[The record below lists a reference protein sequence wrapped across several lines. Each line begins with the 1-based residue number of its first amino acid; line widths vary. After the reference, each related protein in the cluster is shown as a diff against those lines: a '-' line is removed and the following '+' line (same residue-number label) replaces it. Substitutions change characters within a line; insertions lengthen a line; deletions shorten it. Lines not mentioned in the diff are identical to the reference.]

1 MRRDGLP
8 GRRSFAARLARR
20 EALMRTDL
28 FFLWMAGAVQLVICA
43 ANFVLPRR
51 LKYREN
57 LSRVSPIIRQVFFV
71 HSAYIVGVVALFAAA
86 TFFFSAELTSGHG
99 LGRFLAAAIALFWLC
114 RVPVQMFYYD
124 AELRRSHRAGDI
136 AYMAAALFLGTV
148 YGAAALSQAR

>member
-1 MRRDGLP
+1 
-8 GRRSFAARLARR
+8 
-20 EALMRTDL
+20 MRTVL
-28 FFLWMAGAVQLVICA
+28 FFLWVAGAVQLVMCA
-43 ANFVLPRR
+43 ANIFLPRR

-86 TFFFSAELTSGHG
+86 TFFFAAELTSGHG

-114 RVPVQMFYYD
+114 RIPVQLFYYD
-124 AELRRSHRAGDI
+124 PVLRRENRAGDF

-148 YGAAALSQAR
+148 YAAAALSQVR